1 MLPVHRF
8 RPAGALLLLAALLA
22 TGCSGV
28 ATREIESARVE
39 VHHEPL
45 GMNAKG
51 QPDASI
57 DATGAVKI
65 GSEKLALSDAQKALT
80 LHYRE
85 AVVTLVDLS
94 LDQAAHMTRH
104 VVAKT
109 LFAMMTGRMDAMEQ
123 KLEKQG
129 LELTHNPAF
138 CAALD
143 EVRQRQDRMVQSV
156 VALQPYAHV
165 NQQNVDDCVAGRPYS
180 AAL

>member
-1 MLPVHRF
+1 MFQLHRF
-8 RPAGALLLLAALLA
+8 RPAGVILVLAALLG

-28 ATREIESARVE
+28 ATREIEAARAE

-51 QPDASI
+51 RPDASI

-65 GSEKLALSDAQKALT
+65 GSEQLALGDAQKALT
-80 LHYRE
+80 QQYRE
-85 AVVTLVDLS
+85 AVISLVDLS
-94 LDQAAHMTRH
+94 LDKAGHMTRH
-104 VVAKT
+104 VVARS
-109 LFAMMTGRMDAMEQ
+109 LFALMTGRMDAMER

-129 LELTHNPAF
+129 LELAHSPTF

-156 VALQPYAHV
+156 VALQPYAHIS
-165 NQQNVDDCVAGRPYS
+165 QQNVDDCMAGRPYS
-180 AAL
+180 AAI

>member
-1 MLPVHRF
+1 MFHFHRF
-8 RPAGALLLLAALLA
+8 RPAGAILVLAALLG

-28 ATREIESARVE
+28 ATREIESARAE

-57 DATGAVKI
+57 DAAGAVKI
-65 GSEKLALSDAQKALT
+65 GSGKLALTDAQKALT
-80 LHYRE
+80 LQYRE
-85 AVVTLVDLS
+85 AVINLVDLS
-94 LDQAAHMTRH
+94 LDKASHMTRH
-104 VVAKT
+104 VMARS
-109 LFAMMTGRMDAMEQ
+109 LFALMTGRMDAMEQ

-138 CAALD
+138 CTALD

-156 VALQPYAHV
+156 VQLQPYAHIT
-165 NQQNVDDCVAGRPYS
+165 QQNVDDCMAGRPYS
-180 AAL
+180 AGI